1 MLNSLFWSFME
12 QGGSRVAQLV
22 VQLVLARLLAPDAFG
37 LLAILLVFVNVAD
50 AVAQS
55 GMGTALV
62 QREGADG
69 DDYSTALWLSLALA
83 LAMYAVVFLAAP
95 TVEAFYEMDGLVAPL
110 RAISLTFVLN
120 SANSIQRSYLQ
131 KHMDFRGLCK
141 ANVLAIAGS
150 GVIGIASALAG
161 LGVWAL
167 VAQYVSQAAL
177 ACVTLLW
184 LSPWRPSLVFRAR
197 SARELYAY
205 GWKICVTSILG
216 TIYTSVSE
224 LILGRVCS
232 SAELGLYSQGRKW
245 PNAAIQLFSNA
256 LQNVFLPRFASLQS
270 DVGALRT
277 AMRRMLVDGS
287 FLVVPLS
294 CLTAVASEPIVDLLL
309 GPSWAGCAP
318 IFGLTCLGNVVL
330 ILQIVNLRAYMALGR
345 SDLYLGL
352 QAVKVLVGGAALAA
366 AAVLTRDIA
375 AVAAA
380 NLAVTLL
387 NVVVVDLGPASRVH
401 GYSRAE
407 QLRDVAPIAAVSMCA
422 AACSFPLL
430 LLGAPAAVILL
441 LQVCVFVAVF
451 LLLSRLLGLE
461 GASDVRRALE
471 SVLGVIVGRAR
482 GR

>member
-1 MLNSLFWSFME
+1 MLGSLFWSFME
-12 QGGSRVAQLV
+12 QGGSRVAQLL

-37 LLAILLVFVNVAD
+37 LMAILLVFVNVAD
-50 AVAQS
+50 SVAQS
-55 GMGTALV
+55 GMGTALI
-62 QREGADG
+62 QREGADD

-83 LAMYAVVFLAAP
+83 LAMYVVIFFAAP
-95 TVEAFYEMDGLVAPL
+95 AIEAFYAMDSLATPL

-120 SANSIQRSYLQ
+120 SVNSIQRSHLQ
-131 KHMDFRGLCK
+131 RHMDFRGLCK

-150 GVIGIASALAG
+150 GVIGIAAALAG

-167 VAQYVSQAAL
+167 VVQYVSQAAL
-177 ACVTLLW
+177 TCVTLLRF
-184 LSPWRPSLVFRAR
+184 SPWRPALVFRAR
-197 SARELYAY
+197 SARELYSY

-216 TIYTSVSE
+216 TVYTSVSE

-270 DVGALRT
+270 DAAGLRA
-277 AMRRMLVDGS
+277 AMRRMLIDGS

-294 CLTAVASEPIVDLLL
+294 FLTAVASGPIVGLLL

-352 QAVKVLVGGAALAA
+352 QAVKVLVGGVVLAA
-366 AAVLTRDIA
+366 AAVVTRDIA
-375 AVAAA
+375 MVAAA
-380 NLAVTLL
+380 NLAVTLF
-387 NVVVVDLGPASRVH
+387 NVTVVDLWPATSVH
-401 GYSRAE
+401 GYGRAE
-407 QLRDVAPIAAVSMCA
+407 QLGDIAPILLVSMAA
-422 AACSFPLL
+422 AACASPLL
-430 LLGAPAAVILL
+430 LLDAPAAVILL
-441 LQVCVFVAVF
+441 LQVIVFAAAF
-451 LLLSRLLGLE
+451 LLIVRLFGLE
-461 GASDVRRALE
+461 GASDVHRALGGILRALRE
-471 SVLGVIVGRAR
+471 RAR
-482 GR
+482 RR